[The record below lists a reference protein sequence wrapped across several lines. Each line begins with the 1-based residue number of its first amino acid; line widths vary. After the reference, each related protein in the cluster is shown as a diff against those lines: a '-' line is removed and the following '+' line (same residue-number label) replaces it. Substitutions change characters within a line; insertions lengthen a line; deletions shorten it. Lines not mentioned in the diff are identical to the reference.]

1 MKKIILKRKNRILQE
16 EVFGAQSF
24 VYHGSYTSPK
34 DFIKLLASDEFAPG
48 LGAGSAYGR
57 GLYTVYTYRH
67 NFHMSLFQY
76 WNLHKYIQY
85 IILCHMQNQHQDREQ
100 IHRLRE
106 VL

>member
-57 GLYTVYTYRH
+57 GLYTVYTYEGSNTERGTYG
-67 NFHMSLFQY
+67 NY
-76 WNLHKYIQY
+76 
-85 IILCHMQNQHQDREQ
+85 
-100 IHRLRE
+100 
-106 VL
+106 V